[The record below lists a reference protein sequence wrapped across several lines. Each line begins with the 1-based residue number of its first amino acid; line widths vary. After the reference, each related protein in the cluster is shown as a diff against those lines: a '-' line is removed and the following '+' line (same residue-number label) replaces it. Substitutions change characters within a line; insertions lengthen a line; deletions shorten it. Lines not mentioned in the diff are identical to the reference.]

1 MNIFQQ
7 APTAPTHIL
16 HRPQLQQKAHNI
28 NCVTTQHYHRPISLS
43 HCNYSIIYMFFLPGM
58 TMVFLPIW
66 CSIDCVPPCVLCAR
80 ADGVLRSGVLLLT
93 VIHPTPEYW
102 YTPCNNHHHLQR
114 QRQRQRNPFEYLLT
128 FPFGENIC
136 HPSLSDVCQPKMVAF
151 HIISVQATTGPPPS
165 IWLLHS
171 GAAAVTNDWKRCC
184 AVQKWC
190 RAGGVDR
197 YWYNFSYLLIPIHS
211 ILEHA
216 TFFSILLHIWTD
228 PTPRNM
234 CYSRTETSDVNLC
247 YRITFINIHLM
258 VWYQVKWCYGIILWH
273 IYCLGKTSV
282 QKKRFLLG
290 IARIT

>member
-7 APTAPTHIL
+7 APTHIL
-16 HRPQLQQKAHNI
+16 HKPQLQQKAHNI

-114 QRQRQRNPFEYLLT
+114 QRQRQRNPFVYLS
-128 FPFGENIC
+128 I
-136 HPSLSDVCQPKMVAF
+136 HLSVMWCQPKMVAF

-216 TFFSILLHIWTD
+216 TFFGILLHIWTD

-247 YRITFINIHLM
+247 YRLNFYQHTCDDVLSGQM
-258 VWYQVKWCYGIILWH
+258 VLWYYLVTDFL
-273 IYCLGKTSV
+273 IYTAYYNCIK
-282 QKKRFLLG
+282 
-290 IARIT
+290 